1 MKQANFRTTS
11 LVIGALF
18 TGWMMGVS
26 NVASSQAE
34 ETSPAPTVQGEVI
47 KVCIH
52 SKTGVIRAAAKCD
65 LKNERK
71 TVLGGTGAQGPMGPQ
86 GEKGDTGDRGPQGLT
101 GQTGATG
108 TVTGLRRTNITFLTA
123 DYGCP
128 GYASSVRYVSDV
140 SYNKYSTYTPI
151 DVTTRTLRG
160 CSADVYTP

>member
-1 MKQANFRTTS
+1 
-11 LVIGALF
+11 
-18 TGWMMGVS
+18 
-26 NVASSQAE
+26 
-34 ETSPAPTVQGEVI
+34 
-47 KVCIH
+47 
-52 SKTGVIRAAAKCD
+52 
-65 LKNERK
+65 
-71 TVLGGTGAQGPMGPQ
+71 MGPQ